1 MMSSLSGSKTLFIN
15 FKQWL
20 GDSIHSS
27 FICWLIIGT
36 KDGTLYVIDS
46 IKMRSNLRQAKGIGR
61 ILDKEYFSNIQV
73 LKVIPNDI
81 DVLAVQRDFGMKLVN
96 ILQAPLTN

>member
-1 MMSSLSGSKTLFIN
+1 M
-15 FKQWL
+15 
-20 GDSIHSS
+20 
-27 FICWLIIGT
+27 IGT

-73 LKVIPNDI
+73 LKVIPSDI

>member
-1 MMSSLSGSKTLFIN
+1 
-15 FKQWL
+15 
-20 GDSIHSS
+20 
-27 FICWLIIGT
+27 
-36 KDGTLYVIDS
+36 
-46 IKMRSNLRQAKGIGR
+46 MRSNLRQAKGIGR

>member
-1 MMSSLSGSKTLFIN
+1 
-15 FKQWL
+15 
-20 GDSIHSS
+20 
-27 FICWLIIGT
+27 
-36 KDGTLYVIDS
+36 
-46 IKMRSNLRQAKGIGR
+46 MRSNLSQAKGIGR

-73 LKVIPNDI
+73 LKVIPSDI